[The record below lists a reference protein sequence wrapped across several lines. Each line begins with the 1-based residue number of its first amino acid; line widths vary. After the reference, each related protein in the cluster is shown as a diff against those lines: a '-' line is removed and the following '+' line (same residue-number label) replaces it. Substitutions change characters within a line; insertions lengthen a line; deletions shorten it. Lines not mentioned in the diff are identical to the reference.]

1 VDEQKEKEDLDK
13 VEELRQQRR
22 ELRNGDRGAGEAG
35 QDTFRHGDSTVG
47 TPGYRIPDNGRSD
60 QSIETNVRNLA
71 AIDRKFGNNQRSIT
85 EVPGRIGRTT
95 GRPGESDSSSPD
107 LAETGQPAGTRQ
119 AGSLETDDP
128 IPPRIEEPDFAFEEG
143 EVSLAKQ
150 QPPAKHKED
159 YYASTNKGEK
169 VFRLKQNRREFI
181 SEEDYG
187 KLLSRT
193 QAQRPVEEAGAKQQS
208 FGEKYFKRE
217 ASKLSQKEVIELF
230 EPLKQAL
237 QDDFGYL
244 DEGIWLYC
252 MSEDR
257 QPIWGNIDDDEVSV
271 LARLMLK
278 QGQKNAEVAA
288 SVRILVDS
296 DIYIQ
301 VAAIVAPRA
310 IRTYQMLKGSPRPR
324 LRQMQREAR
333 IAAGKGG
340 RPS

>member
-1 VDEQKEKEDLDK
+1 MEENEQVNQDIDK
-13 VEELRQQRR
+13 VEQLRQQRR
-22 ELRNGDRGAGEAG
+22 ELRNGDRGAGEAD
-35 QDTFRHGDSTVG
+35 QDTFRHGERAVG
-47 TPGYRIPDNGRSD
+47 TPGHRVSHDGRNN
-60 QSIETNVRNLA
+60 QSIEANVRNLA
-71 AIDRKFGNNQRSIT
+71 AIDRKFGNNQRSIA
-85 EVPGRIGRTT
+85 EVPGRVGRAT
-95 GRPGESDSSSPD
+95 GRPGESDSSPID
-107 LAETGQPAGTRQ
+107 LAETGDSGTRES
-119 AGSLETDDP
+119 GNLITDDP
-128 IPPRIEEPDFAFEEG
+128 IPPRIEEPDFTFEEG

-159 YYASTNKGEK
+159 YYPSTNKGEK
-169 VFRLKQNRREFI
+169 VFRLKQNRKEFI

-208 FGEKYFKRE
+208 FREKYFKRE
-217 ASKLSQKEVIELF
+217 ASKLSQEEVVELF

-237 QDDFGYL
+237 QDDFGYI
-244 DEGIWLYC
+244 DRGIWLYC
-252 MSEDR
+252 MSEDQ
-257 QPIWGNIDDDEVSV
+257 QPIWGNMSDAEVNV
-271 LARLMLK
+271 LAKLMLK

-301 VAAIVAPRA
+301 VGAILAPRA
-310 IRTYQMLKGSPRPR
+310 IQTYQMLKGSPRPR

-340 RPS
+340 RPI

>member
-1 VDEQKEKEDLDK
+1 MNEQQQEDLDK
-13 VEELRQQRR
+13 VEQLRQQRR
-22 ELRNGDRGAGEAG
+22 ELRNGDRGAGEAD
-35 QDTFRHGDSTVG
+35 QDTFRHGERAVG
-47 TPGYRIPDNGRSD
+47 TPGYRVSHDGRND
-60 QSIETNVRNLA
+60 QSIEANVRNLA
-71 AIDRKFGNNQRSIT
+71 AIDRKFGNDQRGFT
-85 EVPGRIGRTT
+85 QEPGRVGRAT
-95 GRPGESDSSSPD
+95 GRPGESDGGPAD
-107 LAETGQPAGTRQ
+107 APETGGESAGTRQ

-128 IPPRIEEPDFAFEEG
+128 ILPRIEEPDFTFEEG

-159 YYASTNKGEK
+159 YYPSTNKGEK
-169 VFRLKQNRREFI
+169 VFRLKQNRKEFI
-181 SEEDYG
+181 SEEDYS

-193 QAQRPVEEAGAKQQS
+193 QAQRPVEETGDKQQS
-208 FGEKYFKRE
+208 FREKYFKRE
-217 ASKLSQKEVIELF
+217 ASKLSQREALELF

-340 RPS
+340 RPI